1 MNRNVL
7 FMVGYR
13 EQIDFL
19 TFSTVCT
26 FWATLTK
33 MCRHISW
40 AISCAVILFQ
50 IKFVLKAFFTFFSA
64 YYMQFLLLSFFWWCF
79 ALWVVPLKSVRAIK
93 DQVIIQYQYVV
104 SSTRKPSD
112 CAMGPFAPQALE
124 ISQWWGGHKY
134 GCCCSLDQIPCY
146 LVWTDKSVDGTK
158 ASVSKFPVN
167 KQLASLRVLSSES
180 SSWTCSSPCTTAIAT
195 ESWRG
200 KRVKEPS
207 LSPYANMQGILGQ
220 EWYVRSA
227 VGKRDSCLFFIL
239 PQSTIYL
246 NIYMISC

>member
-26 FWATLTK
+26 FWSTLTK
-33 MCRHISW
+33 MCRHISC

-50 IKFVLKAFFTFFSA
+50 IKFMSWKHSLYFFSA
-64 YYMQFLLLSFFWWCF
+64 YYIQVPLLSFFWWCF
-79 ALWVVPLKSVRAIK
+79 ALSCPTEVSTSSKRPSYYSVSVCRVPHTKTFQTVLWDPLHPKHWKSRGGEGGTSTVAAAVWIK
-93 DQVIIQYQYVV
+93 
-104 SSTRKPSD
+104 
-112 CAMGPFAPQALE
+112 
-124 ISQWWGGHKY
+124 
-134 GCCCSLDQIPCY
+134 SLVY

-180 SSWTCSSPCTTAIAT
+180 SSWTCSSSCSTAIAT

-200 KRVKEPS
+200 KK
-207 LSPYANMQGILGQ
+207 G
-220 EWYVRSA
+220 
-227 VGKRDSCLFFIL
+227 
-239 PQSTIYL
+239 
-246 NIYMISC
+246 